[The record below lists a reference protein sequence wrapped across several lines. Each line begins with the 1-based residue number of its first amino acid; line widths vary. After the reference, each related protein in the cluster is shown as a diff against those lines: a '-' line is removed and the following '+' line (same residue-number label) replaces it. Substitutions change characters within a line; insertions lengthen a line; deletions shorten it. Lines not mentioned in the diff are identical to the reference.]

1 MDFLKK
7 DFIFKDVNKL
17 KGVGTQLSKYLKN
30 KGIEKIKDIIL
41 NLPYS
46 ETDRSKLVKLNN
58 LEIDK
63 GEPLKGKLL
72 IQMFEKSSL
81 RTRLSFYLA
90 IKQLG
95 GSTLTLRPD
104 ELHLAKGGESIQ
116 DTAKILSNFGNAFM
130 LRTDSDKKLEE
141 FEKYLSIPIINGL
154 SPSSHPTQILS
165 DIFTVEE
172 IKNKP
177 ISNLKITWIG
187 DSNNVLNSL
196 IAASIKFS
204 FKLNIGCP
212 TKYQPS
218 KIIMKYI
225 KSNNNKIRILHD
237 PKKAAKGADVI
248 FSDKVISMND
258 KVNKSKKL
266 GQFKKFKIN
275 KKLMSLAKKNCI
287 FLHCLPRGKEV
298 EEDVFLSKQ
307 SKVWQQ
313 ALNRVH
319 VQKSILLYCFGKL
332 R

>member
-1 MDFLKK
+1 MRNFLNLKDIPSRDLKK
-7 DFIFKDVNKL
+7 ILADAKKRKRLRKKL
-17 KGVGTQLSKYLKN
+17 
-30 KGIEKIKDIIL
+30 D
-41 NLPYS
+41 
-46 ETDRSKLVKLNN
+46 N
-58 LEIDK
+58 LEADK
-63 GEPLKGKLL
+63 GAPLRGKLL

-95 GSTLTLRPD
+95 GSALTLRPD
-104 ELHLAKGGESIQ
+104 ELHLSKGGESIQ

-172 IKNKP
+172 IKKKP
-177 ISNLKITWIG
+177 ISSLNITWIG

-196 IAASIKFS
+196 IVASIKFS

-212 TKYQPS
+212 AKYKPS
-218 KIIMKYI
+218 KKIIDYI
-225 KSNNNKIRILHD
+225 ENSKNKILIFD
-237 PKKAAKGADVI
+237 DAKKAAKGADVI

-258 KVNKSKKL
+258 KVDKLKKL
-266 GQFKKFKIN
+266 NKFKEFKIN
-275 KKLMSLAKKNCI
+275 KKLMSFAKKDCI

-298 EEDVFLSKQ
+298 DDNVFLSKQ

>member
-1 MDFLKK
+1 MRNFLNL
-7 DFIFKDVNKL
+7 KDVPVRDL
-17 KGVGTQLSKYLKN
+17 R
-30 KGIEKIKDIIL
+30 KILLDAKRRKK
-41 NLPYS
+41 
-46 ETDRSKLVKLNN
+46 ERKKLNN
-58 LEIDK
+58 LEVDK
-63 GEPLKGKLL
+63 SAPLKGKLL

-104 ELHLAKGGESIQ
+104 ELHLSKGGESIQ

-130 LRTDSDKKLEE
+130 LRTDSDEKLEE
-141 FEKYLSIPIINGL
+141 FKKYLSIPLINGL
-154 SPSSHPTQILS
+154 SPNSHPTQILS

-172 IKNKP
+172 IKRKP
-177 ISNLKITWIG
+177 ISSLNIAWIG

-204 FKLNIGCP
+204 FKLRIGCP
-212 TKYQPS
+212 LKYMPNK
-218 KIIMKYI
+218 KIIGYI
-225 KSNNNKIRILHD
+225 KSNKNKILITNNS
-237 PKKAAKGADVI
+237 KKAVEGADVI
-248 FSDKVISMND
+248 FSDKIISMND
-258 KVNKSKKL
+258 KVNKIKKL
-266 GQFKKFKIN
+266 NQFKKFKIN
-275 KKLMSLAKKNCI
+275 KELMSLAKNNCI
-287 FLHCLPRGKEV
+287 FLHCLPRGEEV
-298 EEDVFLSKQ
+298 DEDVFLSKQ

>member
-1 MDFLKK
+1 MNH
-7 DFIFKDVNKL
+7 FINL
-17 KGVGTQLSKYLKN
+17 
-30 KGIEKIKDIIL
+30 KDISSKDLRKII
-41 NLPYS
+41 
-46 ETDRSKLVKLNN
+46 TDARRRKNSRKKLNN
-58 LEIDK
+58 LEVDK
-63 GEPLKGKLL
+63 GAPLKGKLL

-104 ELHLAKGGESIQ
+104 ELHLSKGGESIE

-130 LRTDSDKKLEE
+130 LRTDSDKKLDE
-141 FEKYLSIPIINGL
+141 FKKHLSIPIINGL
-154 SPSSHPTQILS
+154 SPSSHATQVLS
-165 DIFTVEE
+165 DVFTVEE
-172 IKNKP
+172 IKKKP
-177 ISNLKITWIG
+177 ISKLNITWIG

-212 TKYQPS
+212 KNYMPNY
-218 KIIMKYI
+218 KIIKYI
-225 KSNNNKIRILHD
+225 KNNKNKISIYND
-237 PKKAAKGADVI
+237 PKKAVRGADVI

-258 KVNKSKKL
+258 KVNKKRKL
-266 GQFKKFKIN
+266 NSFKKFKIVQ
-275 KKLMSLAKKNCI
+275 KLINLANKNCI
-287 FLHCLPRGKEV
+287 FLHCLPRGTEV
-298 EEDVFLSKQ
+298 DDKVFLSKQ

-313 ALNRVH
+313 AINRVH

>member
-1 MDFLKK
+1 MKHFINLKDIPSKDLKK
-7 DFIFKDVNKL
+7 
-17 KGVGTQLSKYLKN
+17 
-30 KGIEKIKDIIL
+30 IL
-41 NLPYS
+41 I
-46 ETDRSKLVKLNN
+46 DAKRRKKARKKLNN
-58 LEIDK
+58 LEFDK
-63 GEPLKGKLL
+63 GIPLRGKLL

-104 ELHLAKGGESIQ
+104 ELHLSKGGESIE

-130 LRTDSDKKLEE
+130 LRTDKDIKLEE
-141 FEKYLSIPIINGL
+141 FKKYISIPIINGL

-172 IKNKP
+172 IKKKP
-177 ISNLKITWIG
+177 ISKLNITWIG

-196 IAASIKFS
+196 ISASIKFS
-204 FKLNIGCP
+204 FKLKIGCP
-212 TKYQPS
+212 KNYRPHQD
-218 KIIMKYI
+218 IMNYI
-225 KSNNNKIRILHD
+225 KKNKNKIYIYSE
-237 PKKAAKGADVI
+237 PKKAVSGADVI

-258 KVNKSKKL
+258 RVDINKKL
-266 GQFKKFKIN
+266 SFFKQFKIN
-275 KKLMSLAKKNCI
+275 KKLMSFAKEDCI
-287 FLHCLPRGKEV
+287 FLHCLPRGSEV
-298 EEDVFLSKQ
+298 DDEVFLSKQ

-313 ALNRVH
+313 AANRVH